1 MSRGYHN
8 PDAFYLNQECCKK
21 CLMLGWPWTN
31 YAFISKRSS
40 RRMEQANKEEE
51 EEERRGRMKW
61 DQCWMEAKRKGQSI
75 SLLTEACNSVC
86 VSPRRAL
93 RTQTSI
99 SDFATDGRRIS
110 ETQKGETEAE
120 RVLLA
125 EGLISDHPKG
135 LYHARGSTK
144 KHLRIQRERLGKRVE
159 IPTNSITKL
168 DRDWQK
174 KIRGRKLAG
183 FTYSGRR
190 AWGCPRWPSRGCW
203 CSLRGRWSPWCG
215 RRPSGGTGSGR
226 RSWTRPPRPWRTGR
240 K

>member
-1 MSRGYHN
+1 
-8 PDAFYLNQECCKK
+8 
-21 CLMLGWPWTN
+21 
-31 YAFISKRSS
+31 
-40 RRMEQANKEEE
+40 
-51 EEERRGRMKW
+51 
-61 DQCWMEAKRKGQSI
+61 MEAKRKGQSI

-86 VSPRRAL
+86 VPPRRAL

-144 KHLRIQRERLGKRVE
+144 KTFANPARATGEAGRNSDKFDYETRSRLAKKNTRTEIDWLHLQW
-159 IPTNSITKL
+159 T
-168 DRDWQK
+168 
-174 KIRGRKLAG
+174 A
-183 FTYSGRR
+183 
-190 AWGCPRWPSRGCW
+190 
-203 CSLRGRWSPWCG
+203 SLRVSSMAEPGMFVFSARQVISLVWSEAFGWNWI
-215 RRPSGGTGSGR
+215 RETVVDSPSS
-226 RSWTRPPRPWRTGR
+226 SLENW